1 MSRAKYTAEQKI
13 KIAESYLAGEGSYWE
28 LRERYGASEKS
39 IQIWA
44 QKYREHGRDAFVRK
58 AGNAQ
63 YSKEFKMMCVETVLR
78 GEKNVDGVVAK
89 YNISDRRVLRRWIK
103 RYNANKELED
113 YDPKREVYMAEARR
127 KTTQKERREIAEYC
141 IAHDK
146 DYKGTAALYDVSY
159 GQVYTWVKKYLAGGE
174 KGLADKRGHHK
185 PDDEVDELERL
196 RRENLRLKRKLEEQS
211 MVVELLKKVK
221 ELDGK

>member
-89 YNISDRRVLRRWIK
+89 YNISDRRVLRRWI
-103 RYNANKELED
+103 NNKELED
-113 YDPKREVYMAEARR
+113 YDPKREVYMADARR
-127 KTTQKERREIAEYC
+127 KTTQKERKEIAEYC

-196 RRENLRLKRKLEEQS
+196 RRENLRLKRKVEEQS

-221 ELDGK
+221 ELEGK

>member
-78 GEKNVDGVVAK
+78 GENNVDGVVAK
-89 YNISDRRVLRRWIK
+89 YNISDRRVLRRWI
-103 RYNANKELED
+103 NNKELED
-113 YDPKREVYMAEARR
+113 YDPKREVYMADARR
-127 KTTQKERREIAEYC
+127 KTTQKERKEIAEYC

-159 GQVYTWVKKYLAGGE
+159 GQVYTWVKKYIAAGE
-174 KGLADKRGHHK
+174 NGLADKRGHHK

-196 RRENLRLKRKLEEQS
+196 RRENLRLKRKVEEQS

-221 ELDGK
+221 ELEGK